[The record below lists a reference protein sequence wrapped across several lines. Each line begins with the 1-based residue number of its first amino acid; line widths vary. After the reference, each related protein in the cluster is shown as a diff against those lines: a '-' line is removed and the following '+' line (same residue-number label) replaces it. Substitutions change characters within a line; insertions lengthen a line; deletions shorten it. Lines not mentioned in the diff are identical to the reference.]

1 MAKPRG
7 HRANKPNDNKGTIDN
22 DNLYRGKYRDEV
34 YQDDDEIEVLEDPSQ
49 EEATPQD
56 TEEVGTSFVAKR
68 SESEEKAEDT
78 ADYKK
83 RYDDLK
89 RHYDSKLDEWKQER
103 EELANARQAGQE
115 SGLSNAELPKT
126 PQELEEFKQKYPE
139 VYSVVETISTLQ
151 AEARLKDLKS
161 EVETLKGRE
170 KELQVQAAYKE
181 LLSQHPDFPQLK
193 TDEKFLMWLDQQPS
207 SIGDGIYKNNS
218 DVKWASRVLDLYKA
232 DMGIGKK
239 TRKARDADAAAAVTQ
254 STAKEVVDK
263 NSDKKIWKA
272 SEIGKLKSWQ
282 FEKLEAEI
290 DAAKAEGRIDY
301 KA

>member
-7 HRANKPNDNKGTIDN
+7 HRANKSNDSKGTIDN
-22 DNLYRGKYRDEV
+22 NNLYRGKYRDEV
-34 YQDDDEIEVLEDPSQ
+34 YVDEEDVETLEDPSEEQ
-49 EEATPQD
+49 EATPQ
-56 TEEVGTSFVAKR
+56 EVGTSFVDKKSGAD
-68 SESEEKAEDT
+68 EQSEEM

-89 RHYDSKLDEWKQER
+89 RHYDSKLDEWKRER
-103 EELANARQAGQE
+103 EELANARQAGEE
-115 SGLSNAELPKT
+115 SGISNAELPKT

-181 LLSQHPDFPQLK
+181 LLTQHPDFPSLK
-193 TDEKFLMWLDQQPS
+193 TNEQFLMWLDQQPA
-207 SIGDGIYKNNS
+207 SIADGIYKNNS

-232 DMGIGKK
+232 DMGVGKK
-239 TRKARDADAAAAVTQ
+239 TRKTKDADAAAAVTK
-254 STAKEVVDK
+254 STAKEVVGKDSEK
-263 NSDKKIWKA
+263 RIWNA
-272 SEIGKLKSWQ
+272 SEIGRLKPWE
-282 FEKLEAEI
+282 FEKLEAEL
-290 DAAKAEGRIDY
+290 DAARAEGRINY
-301 KA
+301 QQ

>member
-1 MAKPRG
+1 MAKPKG
-7 HRANKPNDNKGTIDN
+7 HRANKSNDSKGTIDN
-22 DNLYRGKYRDEV
+22 DNLYRGSYRDEV
-34 YQDDDEIEVLEDPSQ
+34 YQEDDDIEVLEDPST
-49 EEATPQD
+49 EEATPQEQED
-56 TEEVGTSFVAKR
+56 VGTSFVAKK
-68 SESEEKAEDT
+68 SEEAEQSEDT

-89 RHYDSKLDEWKQER
+89 RHYDTKLDEWKRER

-115 SGLSNAELPKT
+115 SGISNAELPKT

-193 TDEKFLMWLDQQPS
+193 TDEKFLSWLDQQPA
-207 SIGDGIYKNNS
+207 SIADGIYKNNS

-239 TRKARDADAAAAVTQ
+239 TRKTRDADAAAAVTK

-263 NSDKKIWKA
+263 QSDKRVWKA
-272 SEIGKLKSWQ
+272 SEIGKLKPWE

-290 DAAKAEGRIDY
+290 DAAKSEGRIDY
-301 KA
+301 SQ

>member
-1 MAKPRG
+1 MAKPKG
-7 HRANKPNDNKGTIDN
+7 HRANKPNDNRGAVDN
-22 DNLYRGKYRDEV
+22 DSLYRGKYREEV
-34 YQDDDEIEVLEDPSQ
+34 YQEDDETEVIEDPSQ
-49 EEATPQD
+49 EEATPQEA
-56 TEEVGTSFVAKR
+56 EEVGTSFVAKR
-68 SESEEKAEDT
+68 SESEEQVEDT

-89 RHYDSKLDEWKQER
+89 RHYDSKLDEWKRER

-115 SGLSNAELPKT
+115 SGLSNSELPKT

-193 TDEKFLMWLDQQPS
+193 SNEKFLMWLDQQPA
-207 SIGDGIYKNNS
+207 SIADGIYKNNS

-239 TRKARDADAAAAVTQ
+239 TRRSRDADAAAAVTP
-254 STAKEVVDK
+254 STAKEVVNK

-272 SEIGKLKSWQ
+272 SEIGRLKPWE
-282 FEKLEAEI
+282 FEKIEKEI
-290 DAAKAEGRIDY
+290 DAARAEGRIDY
-301 KA
+301 RA